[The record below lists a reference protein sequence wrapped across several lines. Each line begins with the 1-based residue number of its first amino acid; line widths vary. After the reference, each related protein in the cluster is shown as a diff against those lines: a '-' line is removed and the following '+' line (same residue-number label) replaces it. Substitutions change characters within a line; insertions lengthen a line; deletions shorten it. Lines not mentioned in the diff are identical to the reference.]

1 MSGATSAPG
10 APASPSAPA
19 AEPPGRWQ
27 RLPEWLRPRER
38 ERRGRGELR
47 RVESTLLVL
56 AFVGLA
62 VATVNDTVRQAHV
75 NERLT
80 VDVLTWRAVAG
91 RAYPGHA
98 VQNVS
103 IEQDLVHYTT
113 RDVVCGN
120 VWSAAPGTT
129 PQLCLV
135 MTGPTMHGGR
145 AARGGYYLLPYFPD
159 ARPYRYA
166 CFGTAVAEDLCG
178 APTVSGAPDFPL
190 TEVP

>member
-10 APASPSAPA
+10 APAPSAPA

-62 VATVNDTVRQAHV
+62 VATVNDVVRQAHV

-103 IEQDLVHYTT
+103 VGQDLVHYTT
-113 RDVVCGN
+113 RDVLCGN

-135 MTGPTMHGGR
+135 MTGPAVHGRR

-159 ARPYRYA
+159 SRPYRYA
-166 CFGTAVAEDLCG
+166 CFGTAVAEALCG
-178 APTVSGAPDFPL
+178 APTVPGAPDVPL
-190 TEVP
+190 TEGP